1 MKKFAIIRKDKTILV
16 KTPRTYVVDS
26 YKNSESDELETVRHR
41 LDEHTRFLYNC
52 LKVLGVSRKEAILK
66 DYTLDTDT
74 GEKLL
79 CVAQHKESVSH
90 EMKMTIFNHDW

>member
-26 YKNSESDELETVRHR
+26 YKNSESDKLENVRHH

-66 DYTLDTDT
+66 DYTLDIDT

-79 CVAQHKESVSH
+79 CIAQHNESVSH